1 VNRTLN
7 TFHTAEATSATLR
20 GGRAPALWRRECAR
34 VAARLDAL
42 ERVGRW
48 GAELYTSAPG
58 LSQTP
63 LWGERLAEL
72 TAPTPS
78 RDADEDTRR
87 RPTAARPF
95 AGTGT
100 DARTRHPPGKINRPP
115 RPAFDARGFPP
126 SHAHPFQTHAADP
139 PGDNQSPPGA
149 QAAELFNSPRAQ
161 ADASAGVRGLSRR
174 HPFAQ
179 PGESRDARTHFTH
192 DGFNPPASFM
202 TAESDAAFVRDV
214 ESLPREAGA
223 EMLRRLAARDA
234 SSPDAAQKNAR
245 DAAQK
250 SAHTAQRS
258 TGEQH
263 SSHPHARTR
272 ATRWPPPAVRAPALP
287 DAPDVLDVLDAPSQH
302 VAPARLPD
310 LDRRAREHEWRS
322 LLAARA
328 AVSLFHAGVSTVA
341 PALLGEPLI
350 AHQWSSPLS
359 GETATRDLLT
369 RLADARTRPTAA
381 RRTSTRQHGAT
392 QSAPPNASH
401 DPATRMR
408 RDSGTGHVERREDA
422 PDAPVH
428 FRGIEVEPQ
437 QQSRGVAP
445 DLVLPGAVSAPVPA
459 ESLPSLLPPPLV
471 GMSVL
476 PIALATARDGTRLE
490 AQESA
495 EDLDALAAKIKLIL
509 DEQARRHGIDV

>member
-1 VNRTLN
+1 L
-7 TFHTAEATSATLR
+7 
-20 GGRAPALWRRECAR
+20 
-34 VAARLDAL
+34 RLDAL

-48 GAELYTSAPG
+48 GAELYTRAPG

-72 TAPTPS
+72 TAHAPA
-78 RDADEDTRR
+78 RDADDDTRS

-95 AGTGT
+95 AGTST
-100 DARTRHPPGKINRPP
+100 DARTRHTPDKINRPP
-115 RPAFDARGFPP
+115 RPAFDARVFPP
-126 SHAHPFQTHAADP
+126 PHAHPFQTHAANP

-149 QAAELFNSPRAQ
+149 QADELFNSPRGQ
-161 ADASAGVRGLSRR
+161 ADAVPGVRGLYRH

-179 PGESRDARTHFTH
+179 PDESRDARTHFTR
-192 DGFNPPASFM
+192 DGFNTSASLM
-202 TAESDAAFVRDV
+202 TAESDAAFAHDV

-223 EMLRRLAARDA
+223 EMLHRLAARGA

-245 DAAQK
+245 
-250 SAHTAQRS
+250 TAQRS
-258 TGEQH
+258 TDEQH
-263 SSHPHARTR
+263 SSRPHARTR
-272 ATRWPPPAVRAPALP
+272 GTRWPPPTVRAPALL
-287 DAPDVLDVLDAPSQH
+287 DAPDVPDAPSQH

-322 LLAARA
+322 LLATRA
-328 AVSLFHAGVSTVA
+328 ALSLRRAGVSTVA
-341 PALLGEPLI
+341 PALLREPLI

-369 RLADARTRPTAA
+369 RLADARTRLPAA
-381 RRTSTRQHGAT
+381 RRTPTRQHGAT

-401 DPATRMR
+401 DPATRTR
-408 RDSGTGHVERREDA
+408 RDNSMSHVERREGA

-428 FRGIEVEPQ
+428 FRGIEAEPE
-437 QQSRGVAP
+437 QSRGVAP
-445 DLVLPGAVSAPVPA
+445 DLVLPGEVSAPVPA

-476 PIALATARDGTRLE
+476 PIALATARDGARSE